1 MNYTLYSDNENVLT
15 VNNDGDVTIK
25 DVGTASVYAK
35 SLTNDQVVSN
45 PIIFKVVE

>member
-1 MNYTLYSDNENVLT
+1 MVIMRS
-15 VNNDGDVTIK
+15 DGDVTIK
-25 DVGTASVYAK
+25 DVGTVSVYAK